1 MPNLLEITLEILR
14 KFSESEEHFTT
25 LYNPVSEFDAAK
37 LNDGSADRFQCVQ
50 NIS

>member
-1 MPNLLEITLEILR
+1 MSNLPEITLEILR
-14 KFSESEEHFTT
+14 NFSESEEHFTT

-37 LNDGSADRFQCVQ
+37 LNDGSVDRFQCVQ